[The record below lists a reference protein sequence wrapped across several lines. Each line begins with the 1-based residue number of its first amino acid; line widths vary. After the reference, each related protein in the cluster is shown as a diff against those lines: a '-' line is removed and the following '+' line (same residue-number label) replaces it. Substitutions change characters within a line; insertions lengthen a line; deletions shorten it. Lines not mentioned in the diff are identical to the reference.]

1 MTLGT
6 WGTQETSVPALPGL
20 TWQPR
25 LTGIYDGLDTVF
37 SALPG
42 LAHFA
47 LTLSL
52 ESGLL
57 SSPFTE
63 EAK

>member
-1 MTLGT
+1 MTLGA
-6 WGTQETSVPALPGL
+6 WGGQETSMPALPGL
-20 TWQPR
+20 TWPPR
-25 LTGIYDGLDTVF
+25 LTGTYNGLDTVV

-42 LAHFA
+42 PAHFA

-57 SSPFTE
+57 GSPFTE